1 MTVSTT
7 FKFGSVLLLTGSVML
22 YTLWASN
29 FTDYMYLEDLA
40 LENSPAAEALGQVS
54 PGERILLY
62 GALAQILLG
71 LAMMT
76 GSGIAKLRTRKS

>member
-1 MTVSTT
+1 ML
-7 FKFGSVLLLTGSVML
+7 KLGSGLLVIGSVML

-29 FTDYMYLEDLA
+29 FADYMYLEDLA
-40 LENSPAAEALGQVS
+40 LENSTAAEALGQVS

-71 LAMMT
+71 LALLI
-76 GSGIAKLRTRKS
+76 GSGMAKLRTRKN

>member
-1 MTVSTT
+1 
-7 FKFGSVLLLTGSVML
+7 
-22 YTLWASN
+22 
-29 FTDYMYLEDLA
+29 MYLEDLA

-71 LAMMT
+71 LAMMA

>member
-1 MTVSTT
+1 
-7 FKFGSVLLLTGSVML
+7 ML

-29 FTDYMYLEDLA
+29 FADYMYLEDLA

-62 GALAQILLG
+62 GALAQLLLG

-76 GSGIAKLRTRKS
+76 GSGIAKLRTPKG